1 MKGLISLIV
10 FLSVLCAG
18 ENLGEKQGNSKDSV
32 LLSGLDS
39 HMVLAPRV
47 AKEVGFKT
55 YEREFENLVDVKQK
69 VILLYDKGTW
79 LEGLQV
85 LPNSDVVVSDVKKNE
100 VLSFKCAQCAF
111 DVLLDSQGTES
122 STLATEKSPTQISKL
137 ATMNVLLKPSD
148 FQNGHALNKRGYL
161 LAASHG
167 KRAIEILGSK
177 GEWEILVDRYDEKR
191 FNSPNDL
198 IVDSAGDVWFSDP
211 KFGLL
216 NPLEGNGGNAEL
228 EGEYLYRY
236 SPKTQFLT
244 RLVAPLLHSPNGLA
258 LSPEERILYVADSQ
272 RAYDFKDLNLASQIL
287 AFDVGSD
294 KSLKNGRVFAVI
306 DEGIPDGIKVD
317 KKGNVWASN
326 GRGIIVFAP
335 SGRKLGEI
343 FFPDVVSNLTFSL
356 NDEQIRALKVAG
368 VNIESKDLKAPL
380 LYVSSGSK
388 IYILKLKV
396 QSGIKR

>member
-1 MKGLISLIV
+1 MKGLVSLIV
-10 FLSVLCAG
+10 FLGVLFAG
-18 ENLGEKQGNSKDSV
+18 ENLSSKQEERKDSES
-32 LLSGLDS
+32 LLGLDS
-39 HMVLAPRV
+39 HMVIPRV
-47 AKEVGFKT
+47 ANEVKFKT
-55 YEREFENLVDVKQK
+55 YEREFENLVDVEQK
-69 VILLYDKGTW
+69 VILLYDGGIW

-100 VLSFKCAQCAF
+100 VLSFQCAQCAF
-111 DVLLDSQGTES
+111 DILFDTQGSES
-122 STLATEKSPTQISKL
+122 NTSATEKSPAQISKL
-137 ATMNVLLKPSD
+137 ATMDILLKPSD
-148 FQNGHALNKRGYL
+148 FQNGHALDKKGYL

-167 KRAIEILGSK
+167 KRAVEILNNK
-177 GEWEILVDRYDEKR
+177 GEWEILIDHYNGKR
-191 FNSPNDL
+191 LNSPNDL

-236 SPKTQFLT
+236 SPKTQVLT
-244 RLVAPLLHSPNGLA
+244 RLDTPSLNSPNGLA

-272 RAYDFKDLNLASQIL
+272 RAYDFKDLSLASQIL

-343 FFPDVVSNLTFSL
+343 FFPDVVSNLAFSL
-356 NDEQIRALKVAG
+356 NDEQIRAFKVAG
-368 VNIESKDLKAPL
+368 INIESKDLKTPI

-388 IYILKLKV
+388 IYMFKLKI